1 MSNKD
6 EIYRSLIH
14 FGLDEASVTIY
25 VSLLKMG
32 SMSVGAMSQK
42 LDLDRGK
49 TYRSLKVLE
58 EIGMTKSS
66 SSTPIKISAVDP
78 TEAFQNIILKK
89 KEQLAKLQTLAQ
101 PLVEEL
107 KNYEKE
113 MMPTDLSSFSIIQ
126 GRSNIYTKIG
136 KLIQTSTEN
145 IFLITTSDDL
155 MRMNHTSIPDK
166 IHQKIDAGGEVR
178 IITNPCDEKFMKVFE
193 DFGATQIKIGKL
205 PSKSRMII
213 ESKNQMA
220 MSGAMNESIDLNDDS
235 DSIMYTNSFEMVEN
249 MFTLCSH
256 LWKKSKLMHV
266 IN

>member
-14 FGLDEASVTIY
+14 FGLDDASVTIY

-32 SMSVGAMSQK
+32 PMTVGAMSQK

-58 EIGMTKSS
+58 GIGMAKSS
-66 SSTPIKISAVDP
+66 SSTPIKISAIDP
-78 TEAFQNIILKK
+78 SEAFQNIILTK
-89 KEQLAKLQTLAQ
+89 KEQLAKLQTLAL

-113 MMPTDLSSFSIIQ
+113 MLPTDLSSFSIIQ
-126 GRSNIYTKIG
+126 GRSNIYSKIG
-136 KLIQTSTEN
+136 KLIQNSTEN
-145 IFLITTSDDL
+145 IFLVTTSDDL
-155 MRMNHTSIPDK
+155 MRMNNTSIPDK

-193 DFGATQIKIGKL
+193 DFGATQIKFGKL

-220 MSGAMNESIDLNDDS
+220 MSGAMNESINLNDDS
-235 DSIMYTNSFEMVEN
+235 DSIMYTDSSEMVEN

-256 LWKKSKLMHV
+256 LWKKSKPMQ
-266 IN
+266 ISN